1 MHADALP
8 QSLRKLS
15 PHPAIIPLYDA
26 FISPT
31 NGGLFFVFECMEGN
45 LYQLTKSR
53 KGKPFVAGLIASCF
67 HQLVGGLHHIHRN
80 GYFHR
85 DLKPENLLVTTTGLC
100 DYLTTPALREINERR
115 KLGYHDDSAAAN
127 LTPDKLESDVQVI
140 IKLADFGLARAID
153 STPPYTEY
161 VSTRWY
167 RAPEVLLRSPQYGA
181 PVDMWAL
188 GTILAEVINLK
199 PLFPGVSEHDQVYRI
214 AESLGEPSDEFGVD
228 ERGRPIG
235 GGAWNTGVKMSKKM
249 GFQFPKKAPKHFN
262 ALFPKTT
269 PMSLIDC
276 IADLLRYDPKRRIT
290 AAQCTNH
297 PYFHETLPHIRQTP
311 LIPEIPFHVGQP
323 PRGQRQSRQA
333 APQQQ
338 QPPQQAAQAQ
348 PQPPQPQ
355 PAHADARAPAPQHLR
370 VQAPQ
375 HMPIPPPQVS
385 PVEIRTPEQAAQMQQ
400 QQSHLFPAAVP
411 LQREGSAASAI
422 VHQLRALE
430 MPRDDLSPYRRRG
443 SDDKRSSM
451 AQSMVVDT
459 PGGSPSN
466 PSYVSLLSTANL
478 DRVAHPSHQ
487 YQQQSDRAPPHVLA
501 YVNQQAA
508 YQRQQAADSGTLS
521 TPSLVAFENGVSPR
535 GSYHQ
540 DMSSPQSESTTPS
553 PLHPASPDDTS
564 VSLPSVPV
572 SQLQLKKNNK
582 WNFGSVSR
590 KNLSSIKEALPHPG
604 LKRTQSGSRAQ
615 DREGAPP
622 PAEKPL
628 TKKEQERELALAKR
642 EAADRAQKER
652 ARAVLAKRN
661 QLIAEIGSK
670 PTDVPFNIEH
680 GSSRHNLHGYDMG
693 GYELMNSSSSL
704 AVNGSGESD
713 DDASSRSKAR
723 KTTEDD
729 DHSSLGRY
737 KGRAVVNASHSNDGR
752 RLRDIWPEAGAHG
765 SQRRP
770 SGSQA
775 YSCRGNQSR
784 STPSLPGHWT
794 GSDSSLASQWAIGAN
809 VASESCLIKSQHL
822 PYQTGPR
829 PVSDLYT
836 YAPQHNRSHH
846 PHLHHAPYHA
856 PVSPTQALPPFS
868 TIAEVADHRGEQT
881 HAL

>member
-31 NGGLFFVFECMEGN
+31 DGGLFFVFECMEGN

-115 KLGYHDDSAAAN
+115 KLGYHDDSAAVN
-127 LTPDKLESDVQVI
+127 LTSDKLESDVQVI

-235 GGAWNTGVKMSKKM
+235 GGAWATGVKMSKKM

-262 ALFPKTT
+262 SLFPKTT

-323 PRGQRQSRQA
+323 PRGQRQPRQTA
-333 APQQQ
+333 PATAPQQQ

-348 PQPPQPQ
+348 PQPPQP
-355 PAHADARAPAPQHLR
+355 ADAARASAPQHLR

-375 HMPIPPPQVS
+375 HLPVPPPQVS
-385 PVEIRTPEQAAQMQQ
+385 PVEIRTPEQAAQMQQQ

-443 SDDKRSSM
+443 SDDRRSSM
-451 AQSMVVDT
+451 APSMAVDT
-459 PGGSPSN
+459 PGGSPSD

-478 DRVAHPSHQ
+478 DRVAPHG

-501 YVNQQAA
+501 YINQQAA
-508 YQRQQAADSGTLS
+508 YHRQQAAESGTLS
-521 TPSLVAFENGVSPR
+521 TPSLVAFEHGVSPR

-564 VSLPSVPV
+564 VSLPTVPV
-572 SQLQLKKNNK
+572 SQLQSKKNGK

-628 TKKEQERELALAKR
+628 TKKQQERELALAKR

-670 PTDVPFNIEH
+670 STDVSFNYEH
-680 GSSRHNLHGYDMG
+680 GSSRNNLHSYDMG
-693 GYELMNSSSSL
+693 SYELINSSSSL
-704 AVNGSGESD
+704 AVNGSGVESD

-737 KGRAVVNASHSNDGR
+737 KGRAVVNGAHSDSR
-752 RLRDIWPEAGAHG
+752 RLRDVWPEAHG
-765 SQRRP
+765 QRRP
-770 SGSQA
+770 SGPQA
-775 YSCRGNQSR
+775 YSYRGNSR
-784 STPSLPGHWT
+784 STLSLPGQWT
-794 GSDSSLASQWAIGAN
+794 GSDSRLASQWAINAN

-836 YAPQHNRSHH
+836 YAPQHNRSAH
-846 PHLHHAPYHA
+846 YA